1 VKNAI
6 SCVFI
11 PRILRRSI
19 EIKGLFGFV
28 LQNLRVSLGSARS
41 PFSSGLQSFQ
51 LGGRMIQLAAD
62 HGFVA
67 QEFVE
72 VPLTMGRG
80 NVGILF
86 HPIGAFLK

>member
-1 VKNAI
+1 MKNAI

-51 LGGRMIQLAAD
+51 LGGRMIL
-62 HGFVA
+62 
-67 QEFVE
+67 
-72 VPLTMGRG
+72 
-80 NVGILF
+80 VG
-86 HPIGAFLK
+86 G